1 MHGNPKHDKNFIES
15 EISFEE
21 IFQSLWDGKL
31 IIGSFFIVSLAAAL
45 FFSLS
50 IPNVY
55 KSNAILAPTQDSGSL
70 NKALQVFSGIAS
82 LTGVSLPTSSEADLT
97 QEAIEKMQS
106 LSFFSDEIF
115 PNIFLPNLLAI
126 DGWDPI
132 NNNISYK
139 KELYDAENNEWIRQ
153 FSFPQKQNPSAQE
166 SFIKFL
172 DLLSISQD
180 NQTGFVTLSIEH
192 KSPYVAKEWV
202 ELLITRINSSM
213 RNEKKQEVEKAIM
226 FLNTQMAATNLT
238 EVNKA
243 LAELL
248 KLQIQQL
255 TLIEANKAYV
265 LKYIDNPVVPEKK
278 SGPDRSAITLIG
290 GLIGLIL
297 GAMIALFVTFRK

>member
-1 MHGNPKHDKNFIES
+1 M
-15 EISFEE
+15 
-21 IFQSLWDGKL
+21 
-31 IIGSFFIVSLAAAL
+31 
-45 FFSLS
+45 
-50 IPNVY
+50 
-55 KSNAILAPTQDSGSL
+55 
-70 NKALQVFSGIAS
+70 
-82 LTGVSLPTSSEADLT
+82 
-97 QEAIEKMQS
+97 
-106 LSFFSDEIF
+106 
-115 PNIFLPNLLAI
+115 
-126 DGWDPI
+126 
-132 NNNISYK
+132 
-139 KELYDAENNEWIRQ
+139 
-153 FSFPQKQNPSAQE
+153 
-166 SFIKFL
+166 
-172 DLLSISQD
+172 
-180 NQTGFVTLSIEH
+180 
-192 KSPYVAKEWV
+192 V

-265 LKYIDNPVVPEKK
+265 LKYIDNPVVPEK